1 MRRECMEY
9 KDIISRIKSVRNYKK
24 ESVSPEIL
32 NELKNYYIKE
42 TRVLKDIQ
50 IEVKVRNKDEV
61 YDKLKNIAG
70 YNELMLEA
78 PHYLIFLSEDKEHY
92 LENIGYAAQNVM
104 LKAFEL
110 GVGSCWITIKNGE
123 VIKEKLNIK
132 SDKKLSALIALGY
145 DDNKNKVLYENV
157 SEYNPSKAEVK
168 IVEDNVSERM
178 RVSDVVYINKWG
190 ENADTDELTNLGL
203 LEAFFYARL
212 APSTKNR
219 QPWRFIYD
227 NGTVVLALRK
237 DENVN
242 EYEQKVDTGI
252 VMLYFKLIV
261 DSTLFNLEWKFG
273 KPDKDYEIPSD
284 YEIVAYC
291 IS

>member
-1 MRRECMEY
+1 MEY
-9 KDIISRIKSVRNYKK
+9 KDVISRIKSVRNYK
-24 ESVSPEIL
+24 EDTVSPEIL
-32 NELKNYYIKE
+32 EKLKADFEKGKRLID
-42 TRVLKDIQ
+42 DIQ
-50 IEVKVRNKDEV
+50 LEVMLKNKDEV
-61 YDKLKNIAG
+61 YGNLKNIAG
-70 YNELMLEA
+70 YNDLMIEA
-78 PHYLIFLSEDKEHY
+78 PHYLIFLSEDKGHY
-92 LENIGYAAQNVM
+92 IENTGYAVQNIM
-104 LKAFEL
+104 LKAFES
-110 GVGSCWITIKNGE
+110 GVGSCWITIKDGE
-123 VIKEKLNIK
+123 AIKEKLNIN

-157 SEYNPSKAEVK
+157 SEYNPSRAEVE

-178 RVSDVVYINKWG
+178 RVRDLVYLNKWG
-190 ENADTDELTNLGL
+190 EDADPDELTRVGL
-203 LEAFFYARL
+203 LDAFFYARL

-273 KPDKDYEIPSD
+273 NPDKDYEIPSD